1 MTSPICTWDPHL
13 VFPQGMSLEQTRM
26 GLSPL
31 PTYCQG
37 LVGFSHLILLFCPFL
52 GRHLGG
58 GPHGRPGGRRLVPIR
73 VGWIFSG
80 HSLHPREGTSN
91 AFPNQDLRGTRPLLP
106 DFCFLCEEEGL
117 QRAFQADR
125 LETWLS
131 LGDSRKQCT
140 HGQHTTWRPHCL
152 QL

>member
-26 GLSPL
+26 GLSPC
-31 PTYCQG
+31 PPIARGWWASHTSSC
-37 LVGFSHLILLFCPFL
+37 FSALSWGVTWEEGPM
-52 GRHLGG
+52 G
-58 GPHGRPGGRRLVPIR
+58 GPEGRRLVPIR

-140 HGQHTTWRPHCL
+140 HGQHTTRRPHCL